1 MSRNPSPR
9 VTAPLE
15 IIACHAIHGCFS
27 CVTLTSASS
36 AMISSLGGSPSLA
49 RVYRAV
55 ATVEEILVSFYKRQI
70 KINRQVNSTTNLWTE
85 ETQILWHEVSCK
97 CRYSSYSRCDGYSPY
112 SLRWRTC
119 CLQAFN
125 TNFRHLFTF
134 LGRKRYCDSCVLPKN
149 TAQVSQQGAFVSN
162 YQSSVNTIIIR
173 QSHFLQI
180 TSSVVNNTL
189 D

>member
-97 CRYSSYSRCDGYSPY
+97 CVIPPTVDAMVIHLN
-112 SLRWRTC
+112 SLRWRTF